1 MINQITQIIQ
11 KTNELAA
18 AFGTQLGIR
27 GFKRGGAVGQIPVKK
42 STEDFDWEWQDKPS
56 GEIPQFTV
64 SASTLNVSDQA
75 TATIEGTNIH
85 FGIPRGPTGPMG
97 QPGTNGTNGTNG
109 TDGADGANAEFVVL
123 TLAEYLALP
132 PETQMDGRWYVVPR
146 T

>member
-1 MINQITQIIQ
+1 MINQIQQIIA

-27 GFKRGGAVGQIPVKK
+27 GFKRGGAVGQIPVKT
-42 STEDFDWEWQDKPS
+42 SAEDFSWEWRTPPS
-56 GEIPQFTV
+56 GELPEFTV
-64 SASTLNVSDQA
+64 SAETLNVSATA
-75 TATIEGTNIH
+75 TATITGNNIH

-97 QPGTNGTNGTNG
+97 QPGQNGTNGTNG
-109 TDGADGANAEFVVL
+109 VDGQNAEFVVL
-123 TLAEYLALP
+123 TLSEYLALS